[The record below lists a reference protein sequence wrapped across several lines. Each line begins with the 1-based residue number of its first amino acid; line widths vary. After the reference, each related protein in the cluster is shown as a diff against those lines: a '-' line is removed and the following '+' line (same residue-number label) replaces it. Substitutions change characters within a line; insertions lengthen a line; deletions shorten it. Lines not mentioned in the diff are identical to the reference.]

1 MLSDLLFIFCST
13 IVSSSEFHY
22 DRILILSFFVLH
34 LTESYFGRRHAILA
48 LLAVVTGYVSMV
60 ATLIQRG
67 SVLSWSEELWSV
79 GLFTI
84 AAVVFITQYGGFQRR
99 LELITELFESAEEGD
114 FTKAYDANADKT
126 PDAITRV
133 GRAYNRVRLQL
144 ASMVLTDP
152 LTGCLNRRGLDQAL
166 AREIARST
174 RAGSELSLL
183 ALDLDH
189 FKNIN
194 DSFGHIAGDVVL
206 REFGALLVQ
215 TARAGDMVA
224 RTGGEEFS
232 ILLPDTDPAGA
243 YRAGV
248 RLCDAVRIHPF
259 MVNGKRARHHQ
270 RRRVYKRLGARC
282 GGCQHEGTRR
292 RGTVR
297 RQARWARPRARVER
311 RARGA
316 RSGYQRNLMQPE
328 RGAPRKSRMANPRFT
343 TSVSVGFETLRSNP
357 LRTILS
363 TLGIVIGTAALVSV
377 LSVGDG
383 MERLIRQQVAS
394 TTDLQRLAV
403 TPRMFRIIEGTPFP
417 QPNPARFTVADA
429 ELLRAALGD
438 SATVNMTTGG
448 SALVTSAKD
457 TTPHPAQ
464 ITGLLRAEQVTRTR
478 CSAARVHP
486 RSRAAR
492 WRSSLPVGERRR
504 QGRAEGGCYDTLFFR
519 DNR

>member
-1 MLSDLLFIFCST
+1 MTRDPHTTARINAEVLLWQGRIRIAVAVVAGGAAFVLQQVGVLHGSAAWLLGVIAGYIAIVGLIGVQIHRTGSAGNILVASTVLSDLLFIFCST
-13 IVSSSEFHY
+13 IVSSSEYHY

-48 LLAVVTGYVSMV
+48 LLAVVSGYVSMV
-60 ATLIQRG
+60 ATLTHRG

-232 ILLPDTDPAGA
+232 ILLPDTDPSGA

-248 RLCDAVRIHPF
+248 RLCDAVRVHPF
-259 MVNGKRARHHQ
+259 MVNGKRVH
-270 RRRVYKRLGARC
+270 V
-282 GGCQHEGTRR
+282 TI
-292 RGTVR
+292 
-297 RQARWARPRARVER
+297 
-311 RARGA
+311 
-316 RSGYQRNLMQPE
+316 
-328 RGAPRKSRMANPRFT
+328 
-343 TSVSVGFETLRSNP
+343 SVGVV
-357 LRTILS
+357 S
-363 TLGIVIGTAALVSV
+363 TNGNAPDAVGTNMKERADEALYAAKRGGRDRVRVWNDELAAL
-377 LSVGDG
+377 
-383 MERLIRQQVAS
+383 E
-394 TTDLQRLAV
+394 
-403 TPRMFRIIEGTPFP
+403 
-417 QPNPARFTVADA
+417 
-429 ELLRAALGD
+429 AA
-438 SATVNMTTGG
+438 
-448 SALVTSAKD
+448 TSA
-457 TTPHPAQ
+457 
-464 ITGLLRAEQVTRTR
+464 
-478 CSAARVHP
+478 S
-486 RSRAAR
+486 
-492 WRSSLPVGERRR
+492 
-504 QGRAEGGCYDTLFFR
+504 
-519 DNR
+519 